1 MQRFPLT
8 WPTGWRRFPPHLRKR
23 AKFNSQS
30 DHRMGESIYHRR
42 AQVSVCDAVERVF
55 DALSKMGIIDAYVTI
70 SSNLQLRNDGLPRS
84 GQPEPSDP
92 GVAVYWRE
100 PRSDARKVMAI
111 DRYDR
116 CADNLA
122 AIAASLEAMR
132 AIERHGG
139 AEILDRAFTGF
150 TALPAP
156 DANNWRS
163 VMGYAP
169 SDRPSLQ
176 GVSVEYRR
184 LCRERHPDVGGSHEA
199 MAALNSA
206 WEQAQKELR

>member
-1 MQRFPLT
+1 MQRYPLT

-55 DALSKMGIIDAYVTI
+55 DALSKMGIIDAFVTI

-100 PRSDARKVMAI
+100 PRSDARKVIAI

-132 AIERHGG
+132 AGFASPMTSSRSFVSARLDTPTRCSASPTG
-139 AEILDRAFTGF
+139 AAYHDSG
-150 TALPAP
+150 
-156 DANNWRS
+156 
-163 VMGYAP
+163 
-169 SDRPSLQ
+169 
-176 GVSVEYRR
+176 
-184 LCRERHPDVGGSHEA
+184 
-199 MAALNSA
+199 
-206 WEQAQKELR
+206 EQTY